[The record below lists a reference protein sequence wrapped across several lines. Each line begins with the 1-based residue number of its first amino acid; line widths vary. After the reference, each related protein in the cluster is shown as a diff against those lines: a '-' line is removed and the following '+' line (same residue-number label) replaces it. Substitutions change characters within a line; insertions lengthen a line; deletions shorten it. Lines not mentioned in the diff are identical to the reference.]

1 MVEMFGMTLPEA
13 GRGITG
19 FLLGTAAGIFVGGF
33 AADRTD
39 RHDRIAIVGMTT
51 ATIFI
56 MFVAMNNLSTSM
68 VLALLVLAG
77 AASGIT
83 TPSRDMLVRAAT
95 PRGASGRVFGFVY
108 SGLDLGACLV
118 PLVLGWA
125 LDLGHPEV
133 IFYAAAGFFCISI
146 FTVMQ
151 VRRQVV
157 TA

>member
-1 MVEMFGMTLPEA
+1 
-13 GRGITG
+13 
-19 FLLGTAAGIFVGGF
+19 
-33 AADRTD
+33 
-39 RHDRIAIVGMTT
+39 MTT
-51 ATIFI
+51 AVIFI
-56 MFVAMNNLSTSM
+56 LFVAVNDLSASM
-68 VLALLVLAG
+68 VLVLLVFAG

-108 SGLDLGACLV
+108 SGLDLGSCLV
-118 PLVLGWA
+118 PLVLGWT
-125 LDLGHPEV
+125 LDHGHPEV
-133 IFYAAAGFFCISI
+133 IFYSAAGFFCITI